1 LLTPEYVAVRV
12 TEVERT
18 TLPVLTVK
26 VAEVAPADTL
36 TLEGTEARLDFE
48 LDNATTAPPEPAAA
62 VNVTLP
68 VAEVPPVTEVG
79 LMEIEPSAAVAAV
92 GFTVNV
98 AVLLAPE

>member
-12 TEVERT
+12 TEVERK
-18 TLPVLTVK
+18 TLTVLTVK

-36 TLEGTEARLDFE
+36 TLEGTEARLDLE

-68 VAEVPPVTEVG
+68 VAELPPVTEDG
-79 LMEIEPSAAVAAV
+79 LMEIELSAAVTGA
-92 GFTVNV
+92 GFTVSE
-98 AVLLAPE
+98 ADLLTPE